1 MHIKFKSVYQF
12 LISARMVFF
21 LMPPLMVLLIAGTV
35 AQKELG
41 LYTASKYFFA
51 GPAAWGLLGVLTCSL
66 TLKFLCDSVWSWQK
80 LGIILSHL
88 GVLVLLYGGAL
99 TAVTNQEGYLIV
111 AEAGRSATVLDYHQR
126 SLVVLDDGQIIAEWT
141 HDELKQGALL
151 PIGRA
156 GTHIEINDFCL
167 NCNITRREG
176 DAENAFGMAAKV
188 KLSNK
193 PAEKND
199 EENISGVT
207 FTVSDMQYILF
218 EGFTKPIGIEG
229 LEVIYGR
236 AQRRLPFS
244 VELVDFTKNLY
255 AGTQMAK
262 AYSSDIIVHDGDVSW
277 PSRIEM
283 NQPLRYKGYTL
294 FQSNYIEAAD
304 GRDSTILAV
313 VDNKGWIFPYIG
325 TAIMAFGLLYHMFL
339 HLSARVRRNLSFVF
353 VGAAIA
359 ILGAS
364 PSYAK
369 PLDFKGFQELP
380 VSHEGRVK
388 PLDSF
393 ARIYLK
399 RFSGHEK
406 IDGQPAIVWL
416 SELLFDPARAAQRP
430 VFKVTHPDLRQK
442 IGAAENAGRLFSL
455 EDLMDVLAET
465 APQVNTLVLQGE
477 SDFSS
482 GQTALLNLHENV
494 LSYLQIMRSFSLVMP
509 LEVALPED
517 IAQSFTADDTVNFL
531 SLMPYEQRIL
541 ERSKAVVET
550 KKGDW
555 GGYSE
560 TEGRYVSLGF
570 AQDLI
575 RKQNQGNVLF
585 RIMPF
590 INNDALEWVSP
601 WAMIAAGGGSPV
613 NKINLE
619 NWSGL
624 ISAYQMQ
631 DEAVWSNHVSAL
643 TALYH
648 ESFNTQQLRLQAE
661 KLYNAWPLG
670 ALLLWGYGVA
680 LALLAFY
687 VLRVG
692 QTRSHIFFY
701 LGMSAA
707 ALSALT
713 HSALVGLRV
722 YILDRPPVGTLYE
735 SILFVALVA
744 CFLALLID
752 MKQRR
757 GFALLS
763 GLFTA
768 LALLLVAPYFVK
780 EGEGLDVLVAV
791 LNTSFWL
798 TTHVLCI
805 TIGYGVCILA
815 ACCAHIYLFRQA
827 FGAKQQ
833 GDKLLTTLHRLT
845 IAALFFTAFGTVL
858 GGIWADQSWGRF
870 WGWDPKE
877 NGALLIVFWLIW
889 ALHGRYSAML
899 SPRFYAAA
907 IAYLNVIVTLSWF
920 GVNLL
925 NVGLHSY
932 GFISGIAYGIV
943 GVTLFETALIAGLLM
958 RRAKLK

>member
-1 MHIKFKSVYQF
+1 MHIKLKSVYQF

-41 LYTASKYFFA
+41 LYTATKYFFA
-51 GPAAWGLLGVLTCSL
+51 GPAAWGLLGLLTLSL
-66 TLKFLCDSVWSWQK
+66 SLKFLFDSAWSWQK

-99 TAVTNQEGYLIV
+99 TALTNQEGYLIIP
-111 AEAGRSATVLDYHQR
+111 EAGRSATVLDYHQR
-126 SLVVLDDGQIIAEWT
+126 SLVVLDDGQIVAEWRA
-141 HDELKQGALL
+141 DDLKQGAGL
-151 PIGRA
+151 PLGDT
-156 GTHIEINDFCL
+156 GSHIEINDYCL
-167 NCNITRREG
+167 NCDITRRES

-188 KLSNK
+188 KLSSK
-193 PAEKND
+193 PSEKNN

-207 FTVSDMQYILF
+207 FSVSGTQYILF
-218 EGFTKPIGIEG
+218 EGFTKPIGIAG

-236 AQRRLPFS
+236 AQRRLPFT
-244 VELVDFTKNLY
+244 VELVDFKKNLY

-277 PSRIEM
+277 PTRIEM
-283 NQPLRYKGYTL
+283 NEPLRYKGYTL
-294 FQSNYIEAAD
+294 FQSNYIEGAD
-304 GRDSTILAV
+304 GHDSTILAV

-325 TAIMAFGLLYHMFL
+325 TAIMALGLLYHMFM
-339 HLSARVRRNLSFVF
+339 HLTARVRRNLALVF
-353 VGAAIA
+353 VGGTMMLIGSA
-359 ILGAS
+359 
-364 PSYAK
+364 PTHAK
-369 PLDFKGFQELP
+369 PLDFTGFSTLP
-380 VSHEGRVK
+380 VSHEGRIK

-399 RFSGHEK
+399 RFSDHEN

-442 IGAAENAGRLFSL
+442 IGASDNAGRLFSL
-455 EDLMDVLAET
+455 ESLMDILAET
-465 APQVNTLVLQGE
+465 TPQVNALVAQGE
-477 SDFSS
+477 DFSS
-482 GQTALLNLHENV
+482 AQMALLSLHENV

-509 LEVALPED
+509 LEVSLPD
-517 IAQSFTADDTVNFL
+517 DLAQYFTANDTVNFL

-541 ERSKAVVET
+541 ERSKAIVADKSE
-550 KKGDW
+550 DW
-555 GGYSE
+555 GRYSE
-560 TEGRYVSLGF
+560 AEGRYVALSF

-575 RKQNQGNVLF
+575 RKQNQGNELF

-590 INNDALEWVSP
+590 VDGERLEWASP
-601 WAMIAAGGGSPV
+601 WAMIGAGGGSPV
-613 NKINLE
+613 NKRNLE
-619 NWSGL
+619 SWSGL
-624 ISAYQMQ
+624 ITAYQTQ
-631 DEAVWSNHVSAL
+631 DDAAWDAHVETL
-643 TALYH
+643 NTLYH
-648 ESFNTQQLRLQAE
+648 EHFNVAPQRLYAE

-670 ALLLWGYGVA
+670 ALLLWGYGAA

-687 VLRVG
+687 VLRMG
-692 QTRSHIFFY
+692 QGRGNLVFY
-701 LGMSAA
+701 MGVSTAMVSAVI
-707 ALSALT
+707 
-713 HSALVGLRV
+713 HSVLIGFRV
-722 YILDRPPVGTLYE
+722 YILERPPVGTLYE
-735 SILFVALVA
+735 SILFVALIA
-744 CFLALLID
+744 CLLALVID
-752 MKQRR
+752 LKQRR

-768 LALLLVAPYFVK
+768 LLLLIVAPYFVK

-827 FGAKQQ
+827 FGAKQ
-833 GDKLLTTLHRLT
+833 GDKLYTTIHRLV

-899 SPRFYAAA
+899 SPALYAAV

-943 GVTLFETALIAGLLM
+943 GVVLCETALITALLM

>member
-1 MHIKFKSVYQF
+1 MHINFKSVFQF

-41 LYTASKYFFA
+41 LYTATKYYFA
-51 GPAAWGLLGVLTCSL
+51 GPAAWGLLGLLTLSL
-66 TLKFLCDSVWSWQK
+66 SLKFLFDSAWSWQK

-99 TAVTNQEGYLIV
+99 TALTNQEGYLIV
-111 AEAGRSATVLDYHQR
+111 SEAGRSATVLDYHQR
-126 SLVVLDDGQIIAEWT
+126 SLVVLDEGRIIAEWRA
-141 HDELKQGALL
+141 DDLKQGAVL
-151 PIGRA
+151 PLGDT
-156 GTHIEINDFCL
+156 GSHIEINDYCL
-167 NCNITRREG
+167 NCDITRRED

-188 KLSNK
+188 KLSSK
-193 PAEKND
+193 PAEKNN

-207 FTVSDMQYILF
+207 FSVSGTQYIVF

-229 LEVIYGR
+229 LEIIYGR
-236 AQRRLPFS
+236 VQRRLPFT
-244 VELVDFTKNLY
+244 VELVDFKKNLY
-255 AGTQMAK
+255 VGTQMAK

-277 PSRIEM
+277 PVRIEM

-294 FQSNYIEAAD
+294 FQSNYIEGAD
-304 GRDSTILAV
+304 ERDSTILAV

-325 TAIMAFGLLYHMFL
+325 TAIMAFGLLYHLFM
-339 HLSARVRRNLSFVF
+339 HLTARVRRNLSFVLI
-353 VGAAIA
+353 GGLLTL
-359 ILGAS
+359 LGAS
-364 PSYAK
+364 PAHAK
-369 PLDFKGFQELP
+369 PLDFKGFSTLP
-380 VSHEGRVK
+380 VSHEGRIK

-399 RFSGHEK
+399 RFSGHES

-430 VFKVTHPDLRQK
+430 VFKITHPDLRQK
-442 IGAAENAGRLFSL
+442 IGAGENAGRLFSL
-455 EDLMDVLAET
+455 EKLMDVLAQT
-465 APQVNTLVLQGE
+465 APQVNALVQQGG
-477 SDFSS
+477 DFSS
-482 GQTALLNLHENV
+482 AQMALLNLHENV

-509 LEVALPED
+509 LEVSLPHD
-517 IAQSFTADDTVNFL
+517 IAQYFTANDTVSFL

-541 ERSKAVVET
+541 ERSKAT
-550 KKGDW
+550 AADKGEDW
-555 GGYSE
+555 ARYSE
-560 TEGRYVSLGF
+560 TEGRYVALSF

-575 RKQNQGNVLF
+575 RKQNQGNELF

-590 INNDALEWVSP
+590 VDADRLKWASP
-601 WAMIAAGGGSPV
+601 WAMIGAGGGSPV
-613 NKINLE
+613 NKENLE

-624 ISAYQMQ
+624 IDAYQMQ
-631 DEAVWSNHVSAL
+631 DDAAWAAHVATL
-643 TALYH
+643 NALYS
-648 ESFNTQQLRLQAE
+648 EYFNTQQLRLHAE

-680 LALLAFY
+680 LALLVFH
-687 VLRVG
+687 VLRMG
-692 QTRSHIFFY
+692 QGRSNIFLY
-701 LGMSAA
+701 LGMSSAA
-707 ALSALT
+707 FAAFI
-713 HSALVGLRV
+713 HSVLIGLRV
-722 YILDRPPVGTLYE
+722 YILERPPVGTLYE

-744 CFLALLID
+744 CLLALLID
-752 MKQRR
+752 LKQRR

-768 LALLLVAPYFVK
+768 LALLVVAPYFVK

-827 FGAKQQ
+827 FGAQQ
-833 GDKLLTTLHRLT
+833 GDKLFITIHRLT

-899 SPRFYAAA
+899 SPAFYAAV

-943 GVTLFETALIAGLLM
+943 GVVLCETALIGALLM
-958 RRAKLK
+958 RRAKT